1 LLDFHWEKIL
11 CDGAMYPSELDFPH
25 KDEIVAALR
34 VADPSIKKIFLFGS
48 RARGDNLSP
57 VADIDI
63 GILAEKKLSLWQLE
77 KINAELEAFP
87 TLYRIDLVDFTGRDD
102 EFTREALADMKVLY
116 EKR

>member
-1 LLDFHWEKIL
+1 MRSD
-11 CDGAMYPSELDFPH
+11 ELDFPH

-34 VADPSIKKIFLFGS
+34 AADPNIKKIFLFGS

-63 GILAEKKLSLWQLE
+63 GILAENRLSLWQLE
-77 KINAELEAFP
+77 KLNAVLEALP